1 MTRSRFLDLLAY
13 GILWTLL
20 AVFVGAL
27 IWVAIF
33 IDAAPLI
40 VIGTF
45 SAVLWASFRLLNNKV
60 GGWF

>member
-13 GILWTLL
+13 GILWSLL

-40 VIGTF
+40 VIGTS